1 MKVVVPRTWVS
12 GTPRG
17 YGNRK
22 TEDEWLAALTRDL
35 SRYERSVEKSSDR
48 GGGYEI
54 DLEFMIW
61 PRSPK
66 YWGQNLPHGTDLDNL
81 IKTTIDGLA
90 STRGR
95 GLGIIF
101 DDSAIY
107 RIKASKSLVMDER
120 STGVWITI
128 REL

>member
-1 MKVVVPRTWVS
+1 MKIVVPRTWVS

-17 YGNRK
+17 YGDRK
-22 TEDEWLAALTRDL
+22 TEDEWLAALARDL
-35 SRYERSVEKSSDR
+35 SVYKRSVENSSDS
-48 GGGYEI
+48 GGGYDV

-61 PRSPK
+61 PRSPT
-66 YWGQNLPHGTDLDNL
+66 YRGQNLPHGTDLDNL

-90 STRGR
+90 STHGR

-107 RIKASKSLVMDER
+107 GIKASKFLVMDER